1 MLDLILKSLP
11 SALRVA
17 CIQLA
22 ELCFIDMVCFTE
34 EWQLFYYTIEVLL
47 LWNNGKQYL
56 NFNGFLL

>member
-22 ELCFIDMVCFTE
+22 QLCFIDTVYFIE
-34 EWQLFYYTIEVLL
+34 GWQLFYYTIEVLL
-47 LWNNGKQYL
+47 LRNNGKL
-56 NFNGFLL
+56 S

>member
-11 SALRVA
+11 SAPRVA

-22 ELCFIDMVCFTE
+22 QLCFIDTVYFIE

-47 LWNNGKQYL
+47 LRNNGKL
-56 NFNGFLL
+56 S